1 MYKYFPVLILLILGC
16 KHTTLE
22 STNDIVTNK
31 IQTSDSGNVTFNLL
45 LDDSKL
51 KKKNLFLVFG
61 FQGCGICKIFDR
73 YHNDSIVRGI
83 LDKYLII
90 SKIDINLTPGGKE
103 LYATYGKIGF
113 PSWAIIDSTKSV
125 IKDSD
130 DGRGN
135 IGLPD
140 SDREREYYLMAI
152 KKAAPSFTESES
164 NILLKKLKEYRPD
177 PVK

>member
-1 MYKYFPVLILLILGC
+1 MYKYFPVLILILLGC
-16 KHTTLE
+16 KQSPLE
-22 STNDIVTNK
+22 STNDTK
-31 IQTSDSGNVTFNLL
+31 INTIQPGDSGNVTFNLL

-51 KKKNLFLVFG
+51 QKKNLFLVFS
-61 FQGCGICKIFDR
+61 FQSCGLCKIFEK

-83 LDKYLII
+83 LDRYLII
-90 SKIDINLTPGGKE
+90 RKIDINLTPGGKE

-113 PSWAIIDSTKSV
+113 PSWTIIDSTKTV

-152 KKAAPSFTESES
+152 KKAAPSLTQSES
-164 NILLKKLKEYRPD
+164 NILLRKLKEYRPD
-177 PVK
+177 PVR